1 MQTALRKDRDVAV
14 DFIKAFAILGVV
26 LIHVSTGAYA
36 NPVGSFPWYSA
47 VLWGSVSRASVP
59 LFLMCTGVLFLG
71 PEREL
76 SGKKLWL
83 RYILRLL
90 AALFVWAAVYKV
102 YHLVDTNTVSPSTLL
117 AAGKELVLFQ
127 HESHLYYLH
136 IVLLVYAFL
145 PLTRL
150 LTCRGSKRL
159 VEYFLLLWFALGIF
173 YPTVIHFWPFR
184 LLSGIPLQWRMNMT
198 WAAIGYGVLGY
209 YLKRYPIKKRWAVA
223 SLAVGFAMVF
233 GLTVRFSLNKGVLDT
248 QFWEGMS
255 VGVCLMAA
263 GIFALFY
270 ALPASS
276 VPACLTSGAR
286 FLAKASF
293 CVYLC
298 HMLFLSIFRNLGM
311 DANWPTPLVGIPLLA
326 GLTFLASLLVY
337 GILSKIPGV
346 KHWLI

>member
-26 LIHVSTGAYA
+26 LIHVSTGAYV

-173 YPTVIHFWPFR
+173 YPTVIHF
-184 LLSGIPLQWRMNMT
+184 
-198 WAAIGYGVLGY
+198 
-209 YLKRYPIKKRWAVA
+209 
-223 SLAVGFAMVF
+223 
-233 GLTVRFSLNKGVLDT
+233 
-248 QFWEGMS
+248 
-255 VGVCLMAA
+255 
-263 GIFALFY
+263 
-270 ALPASS
+270 
-276 VPACLTSGAR
+276 
-286 FLAKASF
+286 
-293 CVYLC
+293 
-298 HMLFLSIFRNLGM
+298 
-311 DANWPTPLVGIPLLA
+311 
-326 GLTFLASLLVY
+326 
-337 GILSKIPGV
+337 
-346 KHWLI
+346 